1 MLGNSQ
7 FAEYDTRPVDQLP
20 HYIAERLTG
29 MHFNVTAD
37 ARRKGWT
44 RVAVVL
50 VIAAC
55 IAALTGC
62 SDNQA
67 EKAAQEQAQ
76 KEAARKAAMKEAF
89 NVGDPTQNKHKGF
102 KGGWPP
108 AGGKR
113 EEAQK

>member
-1 MLGNSQ
+1 MKWLKNSI
-7 FAEYDTRPVDQLP
+7 QLVGSV
-20 HYIAERLTG
+20 HQEIAA
-29 MHFNVTAD
+29 MPAD
-37 ARRKGWT
+37 ARRKGWA

-108 AGGKR
+108 AGGKK
-113 EEAQK
+113 EAQK